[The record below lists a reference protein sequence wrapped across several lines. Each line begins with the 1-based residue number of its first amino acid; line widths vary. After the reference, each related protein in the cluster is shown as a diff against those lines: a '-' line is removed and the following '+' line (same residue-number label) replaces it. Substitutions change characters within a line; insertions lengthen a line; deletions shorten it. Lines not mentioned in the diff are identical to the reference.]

1 MFKVTKIVEPLGEL
15 QVETRN
21 LEPILSSLSPEAVL
35 VKTQAAG
42 VCHTD
47 IHLWHGCYK
56 VLVSLASY
64 CITSNNFTCIGYR
77 LAEVTKTS

>member
-1 MFKVTKIVEPLGEL
+1 MFKVTKVVEPLGEL

-56 VLVSLASY
+56 VARY
-64 CITSNNFTCIGYR
+64 
-77 LAEVTKTS
+77 